1 MSEPILTI
9 DVSVPFNEIFEG
21 YCHKCGLQS
30 NDITLFDYTNE
41 EPVCLNCKKDKVE
54 EVSDES

>member
-1 MSEPILTI
+1 MKADLLTI